1 MVRVF
6 NEIGFHEAD
15 WARLYPPNIS
25 KAFIEKHGK
34 DETER
39 ICTEVMRR
47 FKECDETVPSFDT
60 CKQHCMT
67 VDASV
72 RDRLK
77 FLAGQR
83 GFSIACLTREALHCK
98 LLKNVQPVRQMTL
111 KPASVLIC
119 LSPFEERLLNKWCI
133 DNECGYNTYYS
144 TLASVTQP
152 FLETDLS
159 ATQPRKSLCLY
170 PDPEFKER
178 FLHSVQV
185 YGYLGSSLLRQI
197 LAFLD
202 RPFDKSRVQDRYL
215 DWLTNGYAH
224 ALSRK

>member
-6 NEIGFHEAD
+6 NESGFYEKD
-15 WARLYPPNIS
+15 WARPYQPKIS
-25 KAFIEKHGK
+25 TAFIEKHGK

-39 ICTEVMRR
+39 ICTEIMRR
-47 FKECDETVPSFDT
+47 FKEADETVSSFDT
-60 CKQHCMT
+60 CKQHCVT

-83 GFSIACLTREALHCK
+83 GFSIACLTREALHCH
-98 LLKNVQPVRQMTL
+98 LLKNAQPVRRMTL
-111 KPASVLIC
+111 KPASALIC

-133 DNECGYNTYYS
+133 DNECGYNAYFS
-144 TLASVTQP
+144 TLASVTQRL
-152 FLETDLS
+152 LETDLS
-159 ATQPRKSLCLY
+159 AMQPRKSICLY
-170 PDPEFKER
+170 PDPEFREK

-185 YGYLGSSLLRQI
+185 YGYFGSSLLRSI

-215 DWLTNGYAH
+215 DWLTGGYAH
-224 ALSRK
+224 ALSSR